1 MNIKKIQDANVE
13 GKNVLM
19 RVDFNV
25 SLDEKGDVIEAHK
38 IRAAKDGLEWL
49 IENGAKKIALLTHFG
64 RPDGEVKSEFSVKQI
79 ADDVERI
86 LERKVFFV
94 NDCIGEKVKNEIENG
109 EDKIVLLE
117 NVRFYAEEK
126 KGDIEFAKKLAEPF
140 DIYVNDS
147 FGVDHRG
154 HASLYAIADILPS
167 YGGIWL
173 QKEIENLKKVKNLQ
187 NRLAVAIIGGSKI
200 ATKLPLIEMF
210 EKSYD
215 YVLVGGRVAV
225 EAIEQGIEFSEKVIL
240 PVDFTGGTLDIGPKT
255 IELFREKIEQAKTI
269 VWNGPMGKFEEKPYD
284 TGTRE
289 LVKFVAEN
297 KNAFSLI
304 GGGES
309 VQALAESGYW
319 DDISFVSTGGGAMLS
334 FLIGEKMLGIEALQD
349 FSATVD
355 FFNSLI
361 SRPS

>member
-1 MNIKKIQDANVE
+1 MNIKKIQDADVQ

-25 SLDEKGDVIEAHK
+25 SLDENEDVIEAHK
-38 IRAAKDGLEWL
+38 IRAAKDSLELL
-49 IENGAKKIALLTHFG
+49 IENGARKVALLTHFG
-64 RPDGEVKSEFSVKQI
+64 RPDGEIKPEFSVRQI
-79 ADDVERI
+79 VDDVERI
-86 LERKVFFV
+86 LGIKVSFV
-94 NDCIGEKVKNEIENG
+94 NDCVGEKVKEEIENG
-109 EDKIVLLE
+109 ESQIVLLE

-126 KGDIEFAKKLAEPF
+126 EGDVEFAKRLAEPF
-140 DIYVNDS
+140 DVYVNDS

-154 HASLYAIADILPS
+154 HASVCAIVDILPS

-173 QKEIENLKKVKNLQ
+173 QKEIENLEKVKNNQ
-187 NRLAVAIIGGSKI
+187 ERPAVAIIGGAKI

-225 EAIEQGIEFSEKVIL
+225 EAVEQGIEFSDKVIL
-240 PVDFTGGTLDIGPKT
+240 PVDFAGGTLDIGPKT

-297 KNAFSLI
+297 RDAFSLI

-309 VQALAESGYW
+309 VQALAESDYW

-334 FLIGEKMLGIEALQD
+334 FLIGERMLGIEGL
-349 FSATVD
+349 V
-355 FFNSLI
+355 I
-361 SRPS
+361 K

>member
-1 MNIKKIQDANVE
+1 MNIKKIQNADVKD
-13 GKNVLM
+13 KNVLL
-19 RVDFNV
+19 RIDFNV
-25 SLDEKGDVIEAHK
+25 SLDENGDVIEAHK
-38 IRAAKDGLEWL
+38 IRAAKDSLDWL
-49 IENGAKKIALLTHFG
+49 IENGVRKVALLTHFG
-64 RPDGEVKSEFSVKQI
+64 RPDGEVKSEFSVEQI
-79 ADDVERI
+79 VDDVEKI

-94 NDCIGEKVKNEIENG
+94 NDCIGDKVKNEIENG
-109 EDKIVLLE
+109 ENQIILLE
-117 NVRFYAEEK
+117 NVRFHAGEK
-126 KGDIEFAKKLAEPF
+126 KGDVEFAKKLAEPF

-154 HASLYAIADILPS
+154 HASLYAIAKIIPS
-167 YGGIWL
+167 FGGIWL
-173 QKEIENLKKVKNLQ
+173 QKEIENLEKIKNLQ
-187 NRLAVAIIGGSKI
+187 DRPAVAIIGGAKI

-225 EAIEQGIEFSEKVIL
+225 EAVEQGIEFSEKVIL

-289 LVKFVAEN
+289 LVKFVAGN
-297 KNAFSLI
+297 RDAFSLI

-334 FLIGEKMLGIEALQD
+334 FLIGERMLGIEKL
-349 FSATVD
+349 VK
-355 FFNSLI
+355 
-361 SRPS
+361 